1 MSQDIKILKKNADFI
16 DITSLNTFIKNTK
29 MFHNYMAITNL
40 KKRGKGYVAY
50 FKISK
55 KNIDFLDMTFLN
67 TFVKVTKN
75 IEKYLALP
83 KKQETFML
91 QDIQILKKNADF
103 VDITS
108 LNTFIINTIIC
119 PNYMA
124 VTDLEK
130 VKKLCC
136 KFQDIEEQHRF
147 SGHEIS

>member
-1 MSQDIKILKKNADFI
+1 MK
-16 DITSLNTFIKNTK
+16 
-29 MFHNYMAITNL
+29 
-40 KKRGKGYVAY
+40 
-50 FKISK
+50 
-55 KNIDFLDMTFLN
+55 FLN
-67 TFVKVTKN
+67 TFVKVTKK
-75 IEKYLALP
+75 IEKYLALLR
-83 KKQETFML
+83 KQETFML
-91 QDIQILKKNADF
+91 QDIKILKKNADF

-108 LNTFIINTIIC
+108 LNTFIINTIC